1 MLSESNL
8 DCPVLPDVNAK
19 ASSWTWQRHLVVQFC
34 RASDL
39 LHWSCQSRS
48 VRLQNDPPI
57 GREFV
62 MFVGVVFGDDQKH
75 SVKISIQRYPEEIWF
90 SQASSAYS
98 PIDVKHLG
106 SNQLDGYWT
115 TYQPPGTVMHDG
127 IRWISLNFCWGLWLK
142 WQQIHIILC
151 SHERST
157 SSKRMEFAGTW
168 MVGLDKCFF
177 PVSLS
182 FKIGCIR
189 NLERLRRNTQAIP
202 FHSCCLLT
210 LGKGDWKI
218 QCICLVTESSTQIYV
233 QHCSN
238 CKFMWHK

>member
-1 MLSESNL
+1 MLSESNM

-19 ASSWTWQRHLVVQFC
+19 ASSWTWQRHLVVRFC

-39 LHWSCQSRS
+39 LHWSCPPRS
-48 VRLQNDPPI
+48 VRLQTDPPI
-57 GREFV
+57 GRFFV
-62 MFVGVVFGDDQKH
+62 FFRGVCDVCCVVFGDDQND
-75 SVKISIQRYPEEIWF
+75 SVKISIQRNPEEIWF

-142 WQQIHIILC
+142 RQQIHIMLC
-151 SHERST
+151 SDERST

-168 MVGLDKCFF
+168 MVGLDNCFF

-182 FKIGCIR
+182 FKIGYIR
-189 NLERLRRNTQAIP
+189 NLERLKRNT
-202 FHSCCLLT
+202 
-210 LGKGDWKI
+210 
-218 QCICLVTESSTQIYV
+218 
-233 QHCSN
+233 
-238 CKFMWHK
+238 

>member
-19 ASSWTWQRHLVVQFC
+19 ASSWTWQRHLVVRFC

-39 LHWSCQSRS
+39 LHWSCPPRS

-62 MFVGVVFGDDQKH
+62 VFVGVAFGDDQKH
-75 SVKISIQRYPEEIWF
+75 SVKIFIQRYPEEIWF

-127 IRWISLNFCWGLWLK
+127 MNFIEILLGVVIEMATNSHHVVQPWEKHIVKKNGVCRTLDGGPWQVFLSRQSQFQNWL
-142 WQQIHIILC
+142 H
-151 SHERST
+151 
-157 SSKRMEFAGTW
+157 
-168 MVGLDKCFF
+168 
-177 PVSLS
+177 
-182 FKIGCIR
+182 
-189 NLERLRRNTQAIP
+189 
-202 FHSCCLLT
+202 
-210 LGKGDWKI
+210 
-218 QCICLVTESSTQIYV
+218 TESRTTKA
-233 QHCSN
+233 QHVGHTFSQLLPADSWQRRLKNSMYLSSN
-238 CKFMWHK
+238 WV